1 LKEIRKNG
9 DKHIK
14 AVSRFIKA
22 QRLSGNENAVF
33 MAVIFVGALCL
44 YILWSAVQKL
54 AAALKKFGVFSK
66 KTFGVHNGSVI
77 SAAKRAKTAA
87 AFRVFIVKDK
97 IRGSISLFLRRKEHF
112 GLRKAVGFALSDF
125 AGFIK
130 SHGIKK
136 RHIINYGA
144 PVLAVAALCIAINQ
158 VFAADYAVSVISG
171 GRQIGLISA
180 EQVLSDASRRLNSKL
195 SYSDTE
201 NSSGEIFVTS
211 QLAITPVTGVNVMD
225 ENALAVALEANGE
238 MIAPEVTADPALP
251 PAAPVVFSET
261 PLGETPDLTTAPIG
275 EPAPA
280 ETSEPAEFVVD
291 DGRVLAYGV
300 YIDGEFVGAI
310 DEPDKITSYLSER
323 QKPYT
328 YDPTVTKIEFD
339 RKIDYQYENYF
350 YPSDII
356 NEQQIID
363 KLSGTQ
369 MAAVHYTVELG
380 DSPWAVA
387 EKNNLSIDELKARP
401 ATFEGR
407 RIPDI
412 TKEFPVGMRIEL
424 TAQVPYLSVMVTKNS
439 IYTTEMSYEIEQT
452 FDSNM
457 FKGDRKIV
465 SEGSLGMEEVHATIV
480 YRNGNEQVQRTIVSR
495 KTVIAP
501 VTQYEIV
508 GTKEPKTVVKSY
520 GGGSGDYFW
529 PVEGGYISA
538 YQGDNRGHKGI
549 DIAAPYGTNIYA
561 AESGTIQRIGN
572 KGDGYGICIFIKHD
586 DGTVTVYGH
595 MSRSADFAVGDR
607 VVKGQLIG
615 FVGSTGNST
624 GNHLHFEVRTSN
636 GYSNPLNYVKQG

>member
-22 QRLSGNENAVF
+22 QDLTGSENPVF
-33 MAVIFVGALCL
+33 MSVIFVGALCL
-44 YILWSAVQKL
+44 YILWSACEKL
-54 AAALKKFGVFSK
+54 FAALKKVGVFSK

-87 AFRVFIVKDK
+87 SFRVFLVKDK
-97 IRGSISLFLRRKEHF
+97 LQSGMRLFSRRAEHF
-112 GLRKAVGFALSDF
+112 GLRKAIGFAFSDF

-130 SHGIKK
+130 NLGLKK

-144 PVLAVAALCIAINQ
+144 PILAVAVLCIAINQ

-201 NSSGEIFVTS
+201 NSSGQVFVTS
-211 QLAITPVTGVNVMD
+211 QLEITPVTDDSVMD
-225 ENALAVALEANGE
+225 QDALADALEQNGE
-238 MIAPEVTADPALP
+238 KIAPEEPAVP
-251 PAAPVVFSET
+251 ET
-261 PLGETPDLTTAPIG
+261 PDFEEIPLGEGIPPETGAPSNTG
-275 EPAPA
+275 EPATP
-280 ETSEPAEFVVD
+280 ETTPSQEFVVE
-291 DGRVLAYGV
+291 DGRILAYGV
-300 YIDGEFVGAI
+300 YIDGEFAGAI
-310 DEPDKITSYLSER
+310 DEPAKITDYLYER
-323 QKPYT
+323 QKAYG
-328 YDPTVTKIEFD
+328 YDPTVVKIEFD
-339 RKIDYQYENYF
+339 KKIDYQYENYF
-350 YPSDII
+350 YPADII
-356 NEQQIID
+356 DEQQILN

-369 MAAVHYTVELG
+369 TEAVYYTVEPG

-387 EKNNLSIDELKARP
+387 EKNGLSIDELKARP
-401 ATFEGR
+401 ANFEGTP
-407 RIPDI
+407 IHDI
-412 TKEFPVGMRIEL
+412 TKEFPVGMTIEL
-424 TAQVPYLSVMVTKNS
+424 SAQVPYLSVMVTKNS
-439 IYTTEMSYEIEQT
+439 VYTTEMNYNIEQT
-452 FDSNM
+452 YDSEM
-457 FKGDRKIV
+457 FKGDRKVV
-465 SEGSLGMEEVHATIV
+465 SEGSLGLEEVRATIL
-480 YRNGNEQVQRTIVSR
+480 YRNGNEQIQRTIVSR
-495 KTVIAP
+495 KTIIEP

-508 GTKEPKTVVKSY
+508 GTKEPKTVVKTY
-520 GGGSGDYFW
+520 GGGSGNYFW

-572 KGDGYGICIFIKHD
+572 RGDGYGIAIFIKHD
-586 DGTVTVYGH
+586 NGNITVYAH
-595 MSRSADFAVGDR
+595 MSRAADFAVGDR
-607 VVKGQLIG
+607 VVQGQLIG

-636 GYSNPLNYVKQG
+636 GYENPLNYVKQN